1 MGQSWDEDGLRLSG
15 PEARPSMPKGP
26 RHQGAYINRGWSSNA
41 KGPRHQG
48 AYINRGSSSNAQG
61 TSSSRCVN

>member
-26 RHQGAYINRGWSSNA
+26 RH
-41 KGPRHQG
+41 KG
-48 AYINRGSSSNAQG
+48 AYINRGSSSIHIAQR
-61 TSSSRCVN
+61 TSSKK